1 MAYPITTN
9 VDMKSVQIR
18 CIRMCHIQPKFFI
31 FRGGGNT
38 KFLNLIL
45 YQILELTLGQ
55 KKYIIVCF
63 NEFLSFQRWHSHPLQ
78 KF

>member
-1 MAYPITTN
+1 MAYPITMN
-9 VDMKSVQIR
+9 VDMKPVQIR

-45 YQILELTLGQ
+45 YQVLELTLGQ
-55 KKYIIVCF
+55 KKIYHCLF
-63 NEFLSFQRWHSHPLQ
+63 
-78 KF
+78 